1 MEGLLTQSLWTLAGS
16 ALTGSPLHSQMRRPE
31 SDFTSLGREGG
42 EGLRSNLQPRE
53 EQAEENKGPPSV
65 GLPIPLACL
74 FLTLQLASRM
84 WSRQT
89 HPAADWPAS
98 SWCETLWPV
107 STCQSTPRAPGW
119 RRESRRPTELGE
131 KWAWRR
137 RAGPASIPVRST
149 ALRLPHPSLSAGGC
163 QPEVFTR

>member
-1 MEGLLTQSLWTLAGS
+1 
-16 ALTGSPLHSQMRRPE
+16 MR
-31 SDFTSLGREGG
+31 SF
-42 EGLRSNLQPRE
+42 LQPRE
-53 EQAEENKGPPSV
+53 GQAEENKGPPSV
-65 GLPIPLACL
+65 GVPIPLTCL
-74 FLTLQLASRM
+74 FLTLQLAFRM

-107 STCQSTPRAPGW
+107 STCQSTGL
-119 RRESRRPTELGE
+119 RRESRRTAELGE

-137 RAGPASIPVRST
+137 RAGPSSIPVPPT
-149 ALRLPHPSLSAGGC
+149 AQPLPHPSLSAGGC